1 MNKTDKLEA
10 YKKYGVRI
18 GTKGAN
24 KAMEKFI
31 FKRIPNKFVIFNV
44 KLIDERIK
52 LGAKLLNNYRRKD
65 VLFVSTFDEAYY
77 VVYNFSKIMGMS
89 VNFGRYLAGS
99 LTNISHDD
107 FFEPKILFIVDP
119 LTERRAIKDAKKIH
133 IPVMA
138 ICNND
143 SSLRSIDLIIPGNN
157 KKMESVGFILF
168 LLANE
173 MANDK
178 ERGVLSKITFEDF
191 ISKEISMQ

>member
-18 GTKGAN
+18 GTKGSN
-24 KAMEKFI
+24 KAMEKFV

-52 LGAKLLNNYRRKD
+52 LAAKLLNNYKRKD

-77 VVYNFSKIMGMS
+77 PVYNFSKIMGVS

-99 LTNISHDD
+99 LTNLSYKN

-119 LTERRAIKDAKKIH
+119 VTDRRAIKDARKIK

-143 SSLRSIDLIIPGNN
+143 SNLRFIDFIIPGNN
-157 KKMESVGFILF
+157 KKAESVGFILY

-173 MANDK
+173 AAKDK
-178 ERGVLSKITFEDF
+178 EKNILNKISFEDF
-191 ISKEISMQ
+191 ISKEISF

>member
-1 MNKTDKLEA
+1 MNKADKLEA

-24 KAMEKFI
+24 KLMEKFV

-44 KLIDERIK
+44 KMIDERIK
-52 LGAKLLNNYRRKD
+52 LGAKLLNNYKRKE
-65 VLFVSTFDEAYY
+65 VLLVSTFDEAYY
-77 VVYNFSKIMGMS
+77 AVYNFSRIMGVS

-99 LTNISHDD
+99 LTNISYDN
-107 FFEPKILFIVDP
+107 FFEPKIVFVTDP
-119 LTERRAIKDAKKIH
+119 LTDRRAIKDAKRIN

-143 SSLRSIDLIIPGNN
+143 SSLRFIDLIIPGNN
-157 KKMESVGFILF
+157 KKAESVGFILF
-168 LLANE
+168 LLAND

-178 ERGVLSKITFEDF
+178 ERSVLSKITFEDF
-191 ISKEISMQ
+191 ISKEISI

>member
-1 MNKTDKLEA
+1 MNKADKLEA

-24 KAMEKFI
+24 KFMEKFV

-44 KLIDERIK
+44 KMIDERIK
-52 LGAKLLNNYRRKD
+52 LGAKLLNNYKRKE
-65 VLFVSTFDEAYY
+65 VLLVSTFDEAYY
-77 VVYNFSKIMGMS
+77 AVYNFSRIMGVS

-99 LTNISHDD
+99 LTNISYDN
-107 FFEPKILFIVDP
+107 FFEPKIVFVTDP
-119 LTERRAIKDAKKIH
+119 LTDRRAIKDAKRIN

-143 SSLRSIDLIIPGNN
+143 SSLRFIDLIIPGNN
-157 KKMESVGFILF
+157 KKAESVGFILF
-168 LLANE
+168 LLAND

-178 ERGVLSKITFEDF
+178 ERSVLSKITFEDF
-191 ISKEISMQ
+191 ISKEISI

>member
-18 GTKGAN
+18 GTKGSN
-24 KAMEKFI
+24 KAMEKFV
-31 FKRIPNKFVIFNV
+31 FKRITNKFVIFNV

-52 LGAKLLNNYRRKD
+52 LAAKLLNNYKRKD

-77 VVYNFSKIMGMS
+77 AVYNFSKIMGVS

-99 LTNISHDD
+99 LTNLSYKN

-119 LTERRAIKDAKKIH
+119 VTDRRAIKDAKKIR

-143 SSLRSIDLIIPGNN
+143 SNLRFIDFVIPGNN
-157 KKMESVGFILF
+157 KKAESVGFILY

-173 MANDK
+173 AASDK
-178 ERGVLSKITFEDF
+178 EKSALSKITFEDF
-191 ISKEISMQ
+191 ISKEISL